1 MRWRSCWRSHGTRSS
16 PSATAPLSLP
26 RREPGAL
33 WVVSCREDV
42 RWPCGAR
49 VVRPRRPPRGRLPV
63 PHDDNMTECFAPHAP
78 LRSRCHEVGNVGVEH
93 ASPEALR
100 LALAAAR
107 PSSPERT
114 AFTRERLEALGL
126 VASGIGPAAGARAE
140 VGRWINSNR
149 NPPTAGLWSAG
160 TLPFRPL

>member
-1 MRWRSCWRSHGTRSS
+1 
-16 PSATAPLSLP
+16 
-26 RREPGAL
+26 
-33 WVVSCREDV
+33 
-42 RWPCGAR
+42 
-49 VVRPRRPPRGRLPV
+49 
-63 PHDDNMTECFAPHAP
+63 MTECFAPHAP